1 MNAQVENPENIKTAA
16 SPSPFR
22 IETSKVDELMAQ
34 ADLLPVWGRV
44 TRATGLVVHAVL
56 PGASLGTA
64 CEICVKDGRGQT
76 RMVGAEVIG
85 VDAESCRLMPV
96 GDLKGIREGD
106 QVRPLLGEAKL
117 RVSNGLLGRVV
128 NANLEPIDEAGDLAH
143 VRARTVPLKRPPPS
157 VMARKRID
165 TPMDTQ
171 IRVVD
176 TLLTLGEGQR
186 IGIFAGAGVGKS
198 VLLGM
203 LAKMC
208 RADVIVL
215 GLVGERGREVRE
227 FVERDLGEEGRAR
240 SVVIVATGD
249 EAPLVRVRAAHAAH
263 AVAEAFRDEGKRVLL
278 LLDSL
283 TRVAMA
289 WREVGLAGG
298 EPPTSKGY
306 PPSVFTSLWKLTERA
321 GCDRNGSITAIYTV
335 LAEGDDMSD
344 PVADA
349 ARSSLDGHWVLSR
362 ALAGAG
368 HFPAVKVTD
377 SVSRVMS
384 DIATKE
390 AQEVARRVRADMA
403 ILEDAKTLI
412 EVGAYQA
419 GQNPA
424 LDAALARQPKLE
436 RFLKQAPLERSSRAQ
451 SEQALAEVFRA

>member
-1 MNAQVENPENIKTAA
+1 MTFFETFKDNESIDGDVAHRIDVSKIDEALQAA
-16 SPSPFR
+16 N
-22 IETSKVDELMAQ
+22 
-34 ADLLPVWGRV
+34 LLPVWGRV
-44 TRATGLVVHAVL
+44 VRATGLVVHAML
-56 PGASLGTA
+56 PGVSLGTA
-64 CEICVKDGRGQT
+64 CEIDVADGQGGT
-76 RMVGAEVIG
+76 RSVSAEVIG
-85 VDAESCRLMPV
+85 VDAGECRLMPV
-96 GDLKGIREGD
+96 GDVAGIREGD

-117 RVSNGLLGRVV
+117 RVSEALLGRVV
-128 NANLEPIDEAGDLAH
+128 NANLEPIDEAGAI
-143 VRARTVPLKRPPPS
+143 VFAKARTVPLKRPPPS
-157 VMARKRID
+157 VMARKRTE
-165 TPMDTQ
+165 TPMETQ

-176 TLLTLGEGQR
+176 SLLTLGEGQR
-186 IGIFAGAGVGKS
+186 VGIFAGAGVGKS

-208 RADVIVL
+208 RADVIVV

-249 EAPLVRVRAAHAAH
+249 EAPLVRARAAHAAH
-263 AVAEAFRDEGKRVLL
+263 AVAEAFRDEGKKVLL

-362 ALAGAG
+362 TLAGAG
-368 HFPAVKVTD
+368 HFPAVQVTA

-384 DIATKE
+384 DIASAPALE
-390 AQEVARRVRADMA
+390 RARLVRADLA
-403 ILEDAKTLI
+403 ALEDAKTLI

-419 GQNPA
+419 GQNPM
-424 LDAALARQPKLE
+424 LDAALHRRAHLD
-436 RFLKQAPLERSSRAQ
+436 RFLQQTPTERSTWAM
-451 SEQALAEVFRA
+451 SEQGLTEVLRA